1 MRLNL
6 KTLKDDFQ
14 HLVWD
19 TAEYAYPPLQR
30 RGVIALRIVYL
41 LIRDLKEGQLNLRA
55 MGLVYTT
62 LLAMVP
68 LVAVSFSV
76 LKGFGVH
83 NQVEPILL
91 GIMEPLGDK
100 GVEITAKIIGFV
112 DNIKAGVLGS
122 LGLALLI
129 YTVVSLLQKI
139 ERAFN
144 FTWRVT
150 THRPLSQ
157 RFSDYITLI
166 LIGPVLIFSA
176 LGVTASVSN
185 IGLLQKVM
193 QIEAIGLLVNLVGY
207 LVPFILIVTIFT
219 LVYKLVPNVNVKLK
233 SAVIGAAVAGFLWQT
248 SSWVFTNFV
257 VSSAN
262 YTAIYSAFATLIIFM
277 IWLYLNWLILL
288 IGCSVA
294 FYYQY
299 PEQRNLRSR
308 TVFLSNRLREKLSLH
323 IMVLAARNFYLHQP
337 AWSLEMLVKHLNVS
351 GEICETLINHLLQS
365 GLLLRTAD
373 EPVRFVPGYAIET
386 ITVKDIIS
394 SIREAG
400 ENAAFSANSLPADAI
415 VDSLYSGIEEAI
427 SRQLDTK
434 TLHDLVLIEK
444 KARD

>member
-1 MRLNL
+1 MRLNI
-6 KTLKDDFQ
+6 KTLKNNFL

-19 TAEYAYPPLQR
+19 TTEDKYPPLQR
-30 RGVIALRIVYL
+30 RGIIALRILYL
-41 LIRDLKEGQLNLRA
+41 LIRDLREGQLNLRA

-68 LVAVSFSV
+68 LIAVSFSV

-83 NQVEPILL
+83 NQVEPLL
-91 GIMEPLGDK
+91 LNIMEPLGEQ
-100 GVEITAKIIGFV
+100 GVEITSKIIGFV

-129 YTVVSLLQKI
+129 FTTVSLLQKI

-176 LGVTASVSN
+176 LGMRASVAN

-193 QIEAIGLLVNLVGY
+193 EVEAVGLAFNLIGH
-207 LVPFILIVTIFT
+207 LVPFLLIVTIFS
-219 LVYKLVPNVNVKLK
+219 LVYKLVPNVTVKLK
-233 SAVIGAAVAGFLWQT
+233 SAIIGAVVAGLLWET
-248 SSWVFTNFV
+248 SSWAFANFV
-257 VSSAN
+257 VGSTK

-288 IGCSVA
+288 IGCSIA

-299 PEQRNLRSR
+299 PEQRSLRGR
-308 TVFLSNRLREKLSLH
+308 TLILSNRLREKLSLH
-323 IMVLAARNFYLHQP
+323 IMILVARHFYQHKP
-337 AWSLEMLVKHLNVS
+337 AWTLDALVKQLNIS
-351 GEICETLINHLLQS
+351 GEVGEVLINNLLQS
-365 GLLLRTAD
+365 RLLMRTAD
-373 EPVRFVPGYAIET
+373 GPATYVPGYAIET
-386 ITVKDIIS
+386 ITVNDIVS
-394 SIREAG
+394 GTRKAG
-400 ENAAFSANSLPADAI
+400 ETAAFSIESLPEDPV
-415 VDSLYSGIEEAI
+415 VDSLYSGIEDAI
-427 SRQLDTK
+427 NKQLESK
-434 TLHDLVLIEK
+434 TLHDLLLT
-444 KARD
+444 DSN

>member
-1 MRLNL
+1 MRVTLISL
-6 KTLKDDFQ
+6 KSLFM
-14 HLVWD
+14 HFVWD
-19 TAEYAYPPLQR
+19 TAEDKYPPLQR
-30 RGVIALRIVYL
+30 GGVIALRILYL

-68 LVAVSFSV
+68 LIAVSFSV

-83 NQVEPILL
+83 NQVEPSLL
-91 GIMEPLGDK
+91 RIMEPLGEQ

-129 YTVVSLLQKI
+129 YTTVSLLQKI

-144 FTWRVT
+144 FTWRVS

-157 RFSDYITLI
+157 RFTDYITLI
-166 LIGPVLIFSA
+166 LLGPVLIFSA

-185 IGLLQKVM
+185 IALLQKVM
-193 QIEAIGLLVNLVGY
+193 EIEAIGFLLNLVGY
-207 LVPFILIVTIFT
+207 LVPFILIVTIFS

-233 SAVIGAAVAGFLWQT
+233 SAIIGAIVAGFLWQT
-248 SSWVFTNFV
+248 SSWAFTTFV
-257 VSSAN
+257 VGSTK

-299 PEQRNLRSR
+299 PEQRNIYSR
-308 TVFLSNRLREKLSLH
+308 TLILSNRLREKLSLH
-323 IMVLAARNFYLHQP
+323 IMILVGRHFYQHKP
-337 AWSLEMLVKHLNVS
+337 AWTLDALIKKLNIN
-351 GEICETLINHLLQS
+351 GDICDLLINHLLQA
-365 GLLLRTAD
+365 GLLKRTAE
-373 EPVRFVPGYAIET
+373 EPVTFVPGYAIET
-386 ITVKDIIS
+386 ITVNDIIS
-394 SIREAG
+394 SIRKAG
-400 ENAAFSANSLPADAI
+400 ETTAFSTESLPEDPV
-415 VDSLYSGIEEAI
+415 VDSLYSGVEDAI
-427 SRQLDTK
+427 NKQLASK
-434 TLHDLVLIEK
+434 TLHDLSLT
-444 KARD
+444 DNN